1 MDDLRLLST
10 TRGYFLRREAL
21 ALGVADRDL
30 TRGVRRRMLVRI
42 RHGAYCHRDVWETRS
57 AADQHLARA
66 HAAQDLTPGP
76 TALSH
81 ISALAHYGAP
91 LWRVP
96 LDRVHLTRLDEGS
109 SRHEGGV
116 THHHGELTDNE
127 VVEVDG
133 RIVTSPTR
141 STLDGLTLV
150 QTESGLVA
158 GDWMLAERL
167 TDADRL
173 WTGKERMNHWPRT
186 LKFEV
191 VLRLLDGDSKSV
203 GESRSRYLF
212 WQMGLP
218 RPELQYPIHDRFG
231 TLIAITDFAW
241 PRHHVFGEFDGRVK
255 YGRRLVKE
263 DEEPGDV
270 VFAEKRRED
279 AIRRA
284 TGGTVVRFT
293 WADLFAGSEPAR
305 QLRASLRRVA

>member
-1 MDDLRLLST
+1 MDHLRLLSA

-21 ALGVADRDL
+21 ALGVDDRDL
-30 TRGVRRRMLVRI
+30 TRGVRKRSLVRI
-42 RHGAYCHRDVWETRS
+42 RQGAYCHRDVWNERS
-57 AADQHLARA
+57 ATDQHLARA

-81 ISALAHYGAP
+81 VSALAEYGAP
-91 LWRVP
+91 LWHVP
-96 LDRVHLTRLDEGS
+96 LDLVHLTRLDGGS
-109 SRHEGGV
+109 SRCEAGV
-116 THHHGELTDNE
+116 VHHRGELTADE
-127 VVEVDG
+127 VAEHNG
-133 RIVTSPTR
+133 RVVTSPTR
-141 STLDGLTLV
+141 STLDALTIIT
-150 QTESGLVA
+150 TESGLVA
-158 GDWMLAERL
+158 GDWMLAEEL
-167 TDADRL
+167 TDAGRL

-191 VLRLLDGDSKSV
+191 VLRLLDGDSQSV

-231 TLIAITDFAW
+231 TLLAITDFAW
-241 PRHHVFGEFDGRVK
+241 PRHHVFGEFDGRMK

-263 DEEPGDV
+263 NEEPGDV

-305 QLRASLRRVA
+305 QLRASLRQVA

>member
-10 TRGYFLRREAL
+10 ARGYFLRREAL
-21 ALGVADRDL
+21 ALGADDRDL
-30 TRGVRRRMLVRI
+30 THGVRRRVLVRI
-42 RHGAYCHRDVWETRS
+42 RHGAYCHRDLWDERS
-57 AADQHLARA
+57 AVDQHLARA

-96 LDRVHLTRLDEGS
+96 LDQVHLTRLDEGS

-116 THHHGELTDNE
+116 VHHRGALTGGE
-127 VVEVDG
+127 VCEVDG
-133 RIVTSPTR
+133 RVVTSPTR
-141 STLDGLTLV
+141 ATLDGLSLM
-150 QTESGLVA
+150 QTESALVA
-158 GDWMLAERL
+158 GDWMLSETL

-173 WTGKERMNHWPRT
+173 WSGKERMNHWPRT
-186 LKFEV
+186 LKLEV

-203 GESRSRYLF
+203 GESRSRHLF
-212 WQMGLP
+212 WLMGLP

-231 TLIAITDFAW
+231 TLLAITDFAW
-241 PRHHVFGEFDGRVK
+241 PHHNVYGEFDGRVK
-255 YGRRLVKE
+255 YGRLLKE
-263 DEEPGDV
+263 GEEPGDV

-284 TGGTVVRFT
+284 TSGIVVRFI